1 MYNNPLFEQIKAGN
15 FEKTPIGVS
24 ELTLKI
30 GKVVDANP
38 STDTLREAID
48 CLYFLLNHLPKE
60 IHSTFGVSHVI
71 FHKMEYLLEQYGI
84 FIPKQEL
91 QEHFNY
97 IKKSKEKIVKTLQ
110 AYPKN
115 TELDVLQTVIEMNE
129 DGSSMSTIRYEIGKM
144 TIGQILENNCDLA
157 RFENVKSQQQVDG
170 VGTPRPSGGSD
181 DNNNTPPPPPSW
193 FMRNVPHVPPVGV
206 GASLPPDDDKN
217 TSYTYTVDVLQL
229 VCLALLH
236 EMSTGIKTI
245 DGGVQISIR
254 NDVLSSTFESHQ
266 FDYSFIKDKDR
277 PFLIPTQSTSFYT
290 SGGLLYFC
298 QVIEK
303 MGLAPQIADYNS
315 VIVRAEP
322 EKLRDLKLIKDDLSL
337 NAIWIN
343 TSHLV
348 KDALDYIAIQ
358 GLAKKIRQRSFD
370 TEYTAYKANK
380 YWEKIEQEYQK
391 YYANM
396 NQGGRQ

>member
-15 FEKTPIGVS
+15 FDKTPIAIGD
-24 ELTLKI
+24 LTLKI

-60 IHSTFGVSHVI
+60 INTTFGVSHAI
-71 FHKMEYLLEQYGI
+71 FNTMEYLLERYGA
-84 FIPKQEL
+84 FISEREL
-91 QEHFNY
+91 QEHLDY

-110 AYPKN
+110 AYPKS

-170 VGTPRPSGGSD
+170 VGTPRPS
-181 DNNNTPPPPPSW
+181 
-193 FMRNVPHVPPVGV
+193 
-206 GASLPPDDDKN
+206 DDDK
-217 TSYTYTVDVLQL
+217 TSPTNYDGKVIDVLQL

-254 NDVLSSTFESHQ
+254 NDVLSSTFEGHQ

-290 SGGLLYFC
+290 SGGLLYVC

-322 EKLRDLKLIKDDLSL
+322 EKLRNLKLIKDDLPL
-337 NAIWIN
+337 MMIFNAEKFIA
-343 TSHLV
+343 
-348 KDALDYIAIQ
+348 KEALDYIYIQ
-358 GLAKKIRQRSFD
+358 GLSKKIRQRSFD

-391 YYANM
+391 YYANI
-396 NQGGRQ
+396 NQGSRQ

>member
-1 MYNNPLFEQIKAGN
+1 MYNNTLFEQIKAGN
-15 FEKTPIGVS
+15 FDKTPIAIGD
-24 ELTLKI
+24 LTLKI
-30 GKVVDANP
+30 GKIVDANP
-38 STDTLREAID
+38 STDMVRDA
-48 CLYFLLNHLPKE
+48 LYVLYDIFNHLPKE
-60 IHSTFGVSHVI
+60 IHSTFGVSHAI
-71 FHKMEYLLEQYGI
+71 FNTMEYLLEQYGI

-170 VGTPRPSGGSD
+170 VGAPRPSGGSD
-181 DNNNTPPPPPSW
+181 DNDNTPPPPPSW

-254 NDVLSSTFESHQ
+254 NDVLSSTFEGHQ

-290 SGGLLYFC
+290 SSGLLYFC

-322 EKLRDLKLIKDDLSL
+322 EKLRNLKLIKDDLSL
-337 NAIWIN
+337 MMIFNAEKFIAKEALNSAYIN
-343 TSHLV
+343 M
-348 KDALDYIAIQ
+348 
-358 GLAKKIRQRSFD
+358 KKGI
-370 TEYTAYKANK
+370 
-380 YWEKIEQEYQK
+380 
-391 YYANM
+391 
-396 NQGGRQ
+396 